1 MPTPEDDEYTSN
13 LTKDVLSAAIHQ
25 HLGIS
30 LISQSPYHA
39 VIQVTTGSEH
49 MTPSSTLHG
58 GITTLLLDSVCFLAL
73 IPTLSAGQS
82 AATAASSFQLMNP
95 VAGLGKVV
103 RFGGKVVR
111 RGGSVAFCEG
121 EAILELSRASC
132 KEYLGIQAVVYIDN
146 AELEAVTKLLEA
158 RNTRDVST

>member
-13 LTKDVLSAAIHQ
+13 TTKDVLSVAIHQ

-39 VIQVTTGSEH
+39 VIEVTTGPEH

-58 GITTLLLDSVCFLAL
+58 GITTLLLDTACYLAL

-121 EAILELSRASC
+121 EVSCDGKLIAKGSLMKMIITHKGNTGAIQS
-132 KEYLGIQAVVYIDN
+132 
-146 AELEAVTKLLEA
+146 KL
-158 RNTRDVST
+158 